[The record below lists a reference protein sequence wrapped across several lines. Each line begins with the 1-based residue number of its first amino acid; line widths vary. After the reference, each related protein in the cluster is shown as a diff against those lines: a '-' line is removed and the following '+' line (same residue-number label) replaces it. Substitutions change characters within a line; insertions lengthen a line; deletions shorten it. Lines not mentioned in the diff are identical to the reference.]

1 VLLAVDVG
9 NTHTKLALFD
19 DDHVRAAWR
28 ITTRRDATADDL
40 IVSASAHLESHRV
53 RVRDVDGM
61 VLATVVPP
69 LLASYEALATRLLDV
84 EAVVV
89 RGGAGSP
96 IPLAQ
101 EHPERVGPD
110 RIANAVA
117 ALGVHGAPAVVVDF
131 GTATNID
138 CVSGHGVFVGGAIA
152 PGMMVG
158 AEALVTRAARLTHV
172 DVARPDAA
180 IGHDTASALR
190 AGIVYGYAGLV
201 DGLIARITSEMDG
214 TPVVVATGGLA
225 GLVAAVARRIDRV
238 DPLLTLRGLRL
249 IHERARRATRSPSP

>member
-1 VLLAVDVG
+1 MLLAVDVG

-19 DDHVRAAWR
+19 DDRLRAAWR

-40 IVSASAHLESHRV
+40 TVSACAHLESHRV
-53 RVRDVDGM
+53 RVRDVDAM
-61 VLATVVPP
+61 ALATVVPS
-69 LLASYEALATRLLDV
+69 LRSSYQALGERLLGVDP
-84 EAVVV
+84 VVV
-89 RGGAGSP
+89 HGGAGSP

-117 ALGVHGAPAVVVDF
+117 ALALHGAPAVVVDF

-138 CVSGHGVFVGGAIA
+138 CVSAHGIFVGGAIA

-158 AEALVTRAARLTHV
+158 ADALVARAARLTPV
-172 DVARPDAA
+172 DLARPDAA
-180 IGHDTASALR
+180 IGRDSASALR

-201 DGLIARITSEMDG
+201 DGLIERITSEMDG
-214 TPVVVATGGLA
+214 PPVVVATGGLA

-249 IHERARRATRSPSP
+249 VHERARRATPSPSP